1 MGALGRTIV
10 GRNRYARIIGLGDRR
25 SPCVYTPCIVKIEG
39 DPDLHQS
46 IAPFSFSRDGSGS
59 PATLILQTM
68 IEDMDILSPSSI
80 IEWQTSEGQHLPPVL
95 SEADSGKLGG
105 DDNFLVVSWQTL
117 HHDSRLMD
125 GNLTPDIVILVD
137 APQLISSGQIFLE
150 AILTLRE
157 RFPSSLLW
165 APGISGPDNAA
176 LLSWFG
182 LDLFDSARA
191 RSAAAAGHRLTMNG
205 PRPMDEDEDPDI
217 WVRDWEDSLR
227 FIRSSIK
234 RGNLR
239 ELVES
244 QVLNSPRSVEHLR
257 RHDSLMRGRKSILA
271 SHVSQDR
278 RFRFNSS
285 SSRNDPLVHD
295 WKRRVADQ
303 YTPPPHCESVLLLL
317 PCSERKPYRESQSHR
332 RFARHIP
339 FTCVDQVMVTSPLGL
354 VPRSLEDFWPAAHY
368 DIPVTGDWDSDEIS
382 MIHEMVQ
389 SLANR
394 IGYKIIINHSGINL
408 SSINGDF
415 ELIDTR
421 GNSTAGSPEALDRLQ
436 STISDVVKR
445 LEIRGPKGHRHRLE
459 IYRSASRFLYD
470 NDSWLSDVKIEGRP
484 PRWRIEK
491 EGKQIAQWHP
501 RSGRFAFSKSSL
513 NILYEG
519 NVLPRIHLIPD
530 VKWKGDIF
538 VSIIE
543 SYPEGIREGDDILV
557 MQNSILIGS
566 ARAVAPGWEWK
577 GSPGRVA
584 RSHHRIG

>member
-25 SPCVYTPCIVKIEG
+25 SPCVHTPCLVKIDG
-39 DPDLHQS
+39 DPPLS
-46 IAPFSFSRDGSGS
+46 KSTAPFSFVRDGSVS
-59 PATLILQTM
+59 PASLTLQTLIK
-68 IEDMDILSPSSI
+68 DMDILSPPSFI
-80 IEWQTSEGQHLPPVL
+80 KWQTSEGQHLPPVL

-105 DDNFLVVSWQTL
+105 DGNFLIVSWQTL

-125 GNLTPDIVILVD
+125 ESLSPDIVILVD
-137 APQLISSGQIFLE
+137 APQLISTSKIFLE
-150 AILTLRE
+150 AIITLRE
-157 RFPSSLLW
+157 RFPSSLIW
-165 APGISGPDNAA
+165 APGISGPDNVA
-176 LLSWFG
+176 LLSWIG

-191 RSAAAAGHRLTMNG
+191 RSAAAAGYRLTMNG
-205 PRPMDEDEDPDI
+205 PRPLDGDEDPNI
-217 WVRDWEDSLR
+217 WIRDWEDSLR
-227 FIRSSIK
+227 FIRSSIH

-257 RHDSLMRGRKSILA
+257 YHDSLLKGRKSILS
-271 SHVSQDR
+271 SHVSDGR

-285 SSRNDPLVHD
+285 SSRNDPLVYD
-295 WKRRVADQ
+295 WKVRVADK

-332 RFARHIP
+332 RFSRHIP

-368 DIPVTGDWDSDEIS
+368 DIPVTGDWDLDEIS
-382 MIHEMVQ
+382 MIREMVQ
-389 SLANR
+389 SLVDR
-394 IGYKIIINHSGINL
+394 IGYRIIINHSGINL
-408 SSINGDF
+408 SSIDGDF

-421 GNSTAGSPEALDRLQ
+421 KNSTAGSPEALEKLQ
-436 STISDVVKR
+436 ITISDVVQR
-445 LEIRGPKGHRHRLE
+445 LELRGPKGHRHRLE
-459 IYRSASRFLYD
+459 MYRSASRFLYGSD
-470 NDSWLSDVKIEGRP
+470 VWLSDVKIEGRP

-501 RSGRFAFSKSSL
+501 RAGRFAFSKSSL
-513 NILYEG
+513 KILHEG
-519 NVLPRIHLIPD
+519 NVLRRVHLLPD
-530 VKWKGDIF
+530 VEWKGDIF
-538 VSIIE
+538 VSIVQ
-543 SYPEGIREGDDILV
+543 SYPDGIREGDDILV
-557 MQNSILIGS
+557 MQNGILIGS

-584 RSHHRIG
+584 RSHHRIR